1 MTVQMGEVQSKCD
14 DPAVG
19 RSGHASAANGNGEEI
34 VMCKRLLPALLAF
47 FLLASPAVAQSPP
60 SDELVAARELIATMR
75 AIDQYK
81 AIMPGIFQ
89 ALKPAIVQ
97 NRPEVA
103 RDFDELM
110 PILLQAMIPR
120 LNELAEL
127 TATVYAANF
136 TASELREL
144 TAFYRTP
151 TGEKFL
157 QKMPVVTQQSMA
169 VGQKFGQEIAAEMRN
184 RMTEELRKRGHNI

>member
-1 MTVQMGEVQSKCD
+1 VTLE
-14 DPAVG
+14 
-19 RSGHASAANGNGEEI
+19 NFEEI
-34 VMCKRLLPALLAF
+34 VMRKYPLAAFLIFFLISAPAL
-47 FLLASPAVAQSPP
+47 AQSPP
-60 SDELVAARELIATMR
+60 PADALEAARELIVTMR
-75 AIDQYK
+75 ATEQYR
-81 AIMPGIFQ
+81 AIMPAIFQ

-110 PILLQAMIPR
+110 PILLQAMTPR

-127 TATVYAANF
+127 TAGVYAANF
-136 TASELREL
+136 AASELREV
-144 TAFYRTP
+144 TAFYHTP

-157 QKMPVVTQQSMA
+157 QKLPLVTQQSMA
-169 VGQKFGQEIAAEMRN
+169 AGQKFGQEIAAELRT